1 MVISAVQPYNT
12 FLGSALLE
20 SLIPVKF
27 QPFALLLLFI
37 YPSGMQKKPIPS
49 TATSDNLPPFCH
61 NGIFPKGM
69 FWEMLSLWD
78 LRFWHAVRT
87 FGHLGRTEDCQEQA
101 RSTSTW
107 TDQLHQHTWSFPEAV
122 DLLCVSSRGLMW
134 TQRAGMSQKYC
145 AVHMETMCA
154 RWKQSC
160 HSLKVS
166 VLHHAAHAQD
176 GM

>member
-122 DLLCVSSRGLMW
+122 DLRLCHPEDWCEHRELACPRSTAQCTWKPCVRG
-134 TQRAGMSQKYC
+134 GSK
-145 AVHMETMCA
+145 AVIP
-154 RWKQSC
+154 
-160 HSLKVS
+160 
-166 VLHHAAHAQD
+166 
-176 GM
+176 